1 MPGPKTEEEIE
12 EQRKKDKKLMEDV
25 IKEPIRYIAR
35 NKKRGA
41 LNKEEIAKLFFND
54 EQMRDRLALNKRNID
69 TLFRNDDELEKRI
82 KRKKEQIAE
91 NKEQIAENKA
101 AIESNDE
108 HIQLNTID
116 IAANNQKLDKVN
128 QKLDQ
133 LIAQLKFLSDF
144 NKRRNAANSLV
155 GLSRGGKTGKT
166 NIKL

>member
-12 EQRKKDKKLMEDV
+12 EQRKKDKKLMQDV
-25 IKEPIRYIAR
+25 IKEPIKYIAR

-41 LNKEEIAKLFFND
+41 LNKEDIAKLFFND
-54 EQMRDRLALNKRNID
+54 EQIRERLALNKRNID
-69 TLFRNDDELEKRI
+69 TLFNNDEKLEKSI
-82 KRKKEQIAE
+82 NRKKEQIAE

-116 IAANNQKLDKVN
+116 IAAVNEKLDK
-128 QKLDQ
+128 
-133 LIAQLKFLSDF
+133 LIKQLKFLSDF
-144 NKRRNAANSLV
+144 NKTKNAADVLV